1 MDNGLI
7 FQIQTEYG
15 PHLTQKLLFTI
26 FTIIKM
32 YSLVDEKQQYELYC
46 RVEEKGIPNLLVSD
60 NIIDKQALSLC
71 LTILQKLAPE
81 SKYANTIID
90 FTGITLVDK
99 FKNFLLLDIEEDSE
113 IVVQMLH
120 MLGLVIKKS

>member
-1 MDNGLI
+1 
-7 FQIQTEYG
+7 
-15 PHLTQKLLFTI
+15 
-26 FTIIKM
+26 M

-99 FKNFLLLDIEEDSE
+99 FKNFLFLDIEEDSE